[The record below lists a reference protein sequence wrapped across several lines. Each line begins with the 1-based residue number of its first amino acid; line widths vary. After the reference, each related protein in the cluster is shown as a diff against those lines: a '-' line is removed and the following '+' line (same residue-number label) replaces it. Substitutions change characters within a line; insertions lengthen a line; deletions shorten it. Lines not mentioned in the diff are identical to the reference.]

1 MFYFLPLT
9 LTNIVFLLF
18 YIKIFQESFKISRT
32 FILLINFLMLQKGF
46 LMYLNKGAEQEYEKR
61 HNELWPE
68 LESTLKAYGISNY
81 SIFLEEE
88 TNILFASYQCPTDFD
103 ENVLAKEKIV
113 KKWWTF
119 MSDIMSTNLD
129 LSPKSKPMKQVFH
142 LK

>member
-129 LSPKSKPMKQVFH
+129 LSPKSKSLKQVFH

>member
-1 MFYFLPLT
+1 
-9 LTNIVFLLF
+9 
-18 YIKIFQESFKISRT
+18 
-32 FILLINFLMLQKGF
+32 MLQKGF

-129 LSPKSKPMKQVFH
+129 LSPKSKSLKQVFH

>member
-1 MFYFLPLT
+1 
-9 LTNIVFLLF
+9 
-18 YIKIFQESFKISRT
+18 
-32 FILLINFLMLQKGF
+32 MLQKGF

-103 ENVLAKEKIV
+103 ENVLAI
-113 KKWWTF
+113 
-119 MSDIMSTNLD
+119 I
-129 LSPKSKPMKQVFH
+129 
-142 LK
+142 